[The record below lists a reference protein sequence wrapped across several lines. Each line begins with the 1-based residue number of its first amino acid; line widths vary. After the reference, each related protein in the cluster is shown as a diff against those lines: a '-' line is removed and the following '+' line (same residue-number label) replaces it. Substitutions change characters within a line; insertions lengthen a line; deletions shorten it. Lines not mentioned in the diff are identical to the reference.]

1 MERVK
6 FRYYSEVPYN
16 IRAYSKDLKELGE
29 AFDNDWYGNIEK
41 VSNEEVELVLP
52 KAYWREGMFLLPRLK
67 DREAEKERNG
77 MFGYS
82 IYQGLFF
89 YNGEWFLHEVQEG
102 SLDRLDLH
110 HPGEKEYEFL
120 LQIPYA
126 YLNRYYYGYKQYFYC
141 FKEIHQSVL
150 NTKLARYKIIRQ
162 IRELVRKGS

>member
-1 MERVK
+1 MKRIK

-16 IRAYSKDLKELGE
+16 VRVYSKDFKTLETS
-29 AFDNDWYGNIEK
+29 FDNDLYGNIEK

-67 DREAEKERNG
+67 DKKAEKSRNG

-82 IYQGLFF
+82 TYQGLFF
-89 YNGEWFLHEVQEG
+89 YNGEWFIHEVQED

-120 LQIPYA
+120 LQIPYS
-126 YLNRYYYGYKQYFYC
+126 YLNRYYYGYKQHFYWV
-141 FKEIHQSVL
+141 KQIHQVEL
-150 NTKLARYKIIRQ
+150 RAKLARYRIIG
-162 IRELVRKGS
+162 K